1 MQQTDVNIGR
11 TRSEAVALGRTRF
24 LGLVKGAGM
33 EEKRHQVEGVEWCI
47 KNEVFLRKGGLI
59 ADEMGLGKTL
69 QMLGVIYGHFVRHTL
84 IIVPLALL
92 DQWELAIMKVLK
104 HAPLVYHGNNKRD
117 INFEMLASAPIVL
130 STYGEVSMF
139 RGQRKEVHR
148 VKWDR
153 LCFDEGHHLRNARTG
168 QHRGAMAL
176 EAPIRWLMTGTPIQ
190 NSKKDFYSLC
200 AVMGLDSAYYTKQSN
215 LMELVKK
222 YILKRTK
229 KSVGLQLPPLT
240 TAQESLMWDNKE
252 EAGLAEQIHSV
263 LGFSQLQPQWNDL
276 TMGLGRHTLPMMV
289 RARQC
294 CILPKLLEA
303 QLSKLRSDGMLDLDE
318 DAAKGLEGASK
329 LDQVC
334 GKIVDRKDN
343 GRGKLIFCHY
353 RAEIDHISSVLKAAG
368 MGVATFDG
376 RTPHKERN
384 GILTYGW
391 DALVLQIQTGCEGLN
406 LQQFSEVYFVS
417 PHWNPAVEDQAVARC
432 HRIGQKCPIDVFR
445 FTMNGFAHVDSEG
458 EDEEPMP
465 TFTLDEYSKEKQE
478 LKREVAREVL
488 ETRS

>member
-11 TRSEAVALGRTRF
+11 TRSEAVALGKSRF
-24 LGLVKGAGM
+24 LGLVKGAAM
-33 EEKRHQVEGVEWCI
+33 EEKKHQFEGVEWCI
-47 KNEVFLRKGGLI
+47 KNEVFLGKGGLI

-92 DQWELAIMKVLK
+92 DQWEIAIKKVLK
-104 HAPLVYHGNNKRD
+104 HAPLIYHGNNKRD

-139 RGQRKEVHR
+139 RGQKKEVHR

-200 AVMGLDSAYYTKQSN
+200 AVMGLDSAYYTKQAN

-240 TAQESLMWDNKE
+240 MAQESIMWDNKE

-263 LGFSQLQPQWNDL
+263 LSFSQLRPQWNDL

-303 QLSKLRSDGMLDLDE
+303 QLSKLRESGLLDLDA

-353 RAEIDHISSVLKAAG
+353 RAEIDHISGVLKGAG
-368 MGVATFDG
+368 MSVATFDG

-384 GILTYGW
+384 GILTRNW

-445 FTMNGFAHVDSEG
+445 FTMNGFTHIDT
-458 EDEEPMP
+458 EDMEPDE
-465 TFTLDEYSKEKQE
+465 TFTLDEYSKEKQDH
-478 LKREVAREVL
+478 KREVAREVL
-488 ETRS
+488 A

>member
-1 MQQTDVNIGR
+1 MQARDANIGR
-11 TRSEAVALGRTRF
+11 TRGEAVALGKSRF
-24 LGLVKGAGM
+24 IGLVEGAGM
-33 EEKRHQVEGVEWCI
+33 EEKQHQLEGVEWCI
-47 KNEVFLRKGGLI
+47 KNEVFLGQGGLI

-69 QMLGVIYGHFVRHTL
+69 QMLGIIYGHFVRHTL

-92 DQWELAIMKVLK
+92 DQWEIAIKKVLK
-104 HAPLVYHGNNKRD
+104 HAPLVYHGNEKRN

-139 RGQRKEVHR
+139 RGQKKEVHR

-200 AVMGLDSAYYTKQSN
+200 AVMGLDSAYYTKQAN

-229 KSVGLQLPPLT
+229 KSVGLQLPELT
-240 TAQESLMWDNKE
+240 AAQESLMWDNKE

-263 LGFSQLQPQWNDL
+263 LGFSQLKPQWNDL

-294 CILPKLLEA
+294 CILPRLLEA
-303 QLSKLRSDGMLDLDE
+303 QLAKLKRDGMLDLDE
-318 DAAKGLEGASK
+318 DAAKGLEGVSK
-329 LDQVC
+329 LEQVC

-353 RAEIDHISSVLKAAG
+353 RAEIDHISMVLKTAG
-368 MGVATFDG
+368 MNVATFDG

-384 GILTYGW
+384 GILTHGW
-391 DALVLQIQTGCEGLN
+391 DALILQIQTGCEGLN

-432 HRIGQKCPIDVFR
+432 HRIGQTCPIDVFR
-445 FTMNGFAHVDSEG
+445 FTMNGFTHIDTESVEP
-458 EDEEPMP
+458 DE
-465 TFTLDEYSKEKQE
+465 TYTLDEYSKEKQDH
-478 LKREVAREVL
+478 KREIARDVL
-488 ETRS
+488 CG